1 MENIKLGTTIK
12 KIREDKGISQNY
24 IARNIISQSNLILC
38 QENGQRKLRFRS
50 ESIALSLARLTNN
63 LRGVTLKLFVRLKG
77 VDYMTL
83 AFCKTSK
90 YCFSYATGDI

>member
-1 MENIKLGTTIK
+1 MLHELIHMNVDGRLRK
-12 KIREDKGISQNY
+12 RM
-24 IARNIISQSNLILC
+24 ILC

>member
-1 MENIKLGTTIK
+1 MVNM
-12 KIREDKGISQNY
+12 
-24 IARNIISQSNLILC
+24 ILC